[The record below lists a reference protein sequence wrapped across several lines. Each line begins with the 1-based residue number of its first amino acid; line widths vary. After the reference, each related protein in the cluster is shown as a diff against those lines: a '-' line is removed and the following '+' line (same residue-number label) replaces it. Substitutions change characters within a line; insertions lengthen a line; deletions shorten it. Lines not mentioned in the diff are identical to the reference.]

1 MTFNKIIA
9 ISGLAF
15 LLAACDP
22 MQMQKEGSVPAVKP
36 AAGVSHQH
44 QLPNGSFV
52 THKHVN
58 GGDTSHT
65 HTMAEVKKALQM
77 Q

>member
-1 MTFNKIIA
+1 MTFSKIIA

-36 AAGVSHQH
+36 VAEVSHQH
-44 QLPNGSFV
+44 QLPSGVFV
-52 THKHVN
+52 THKHAN
-58 GGDTSHT
+58 GGDTTHS
-65 HTMAEVKKALQM
+65 HTMAEVKKALKLQ
-77 Q
+77 